1 MARSYGWSPPHSH
14 QISLIVYIKYVKY
27 DHSGLNIDQ
36 IQIQIFEY
44 NYNWCNT
51 DIIYSRDAFLPF
63 NIDYVGTE
71 SSSCVSDFSSV
82 VRNKLL

>member
-1 MARSYGWSPPHSH
+1 MARSYGWSPPRSH

-51 DIIYSRDAFLPF
+51 DIIYSLDAFLLF
-63 NIDYVGTE
+63 NIY
-71 SSSCVSDFSSV
+71 SSCVSDFSPPV
-82 VRNKLL
+82 ARNKLL